1 MGEGAKLVVGGSRP
15 KGSDRGYFHEP
26 TLFTDVTNDMTIARD
41 EIFGPVLSV
50 IPYDSV
56 DEAVRLANDSVFGL
70 QANVTCARVADGLAI
85 AKRIRS
91 GAVSINGAMDS
102 LHAPRGGFKQSG
114 LGRECGKWA
123 LDDYLEYQAVTWPID

>member
-1 MGEGAKLVVGGSRP
+1 
-15 KGSDRGYFHEP
+15 
-26 TLFTDVTNDMTIARD
+26 MTIARD

-70 QANVTCARVADGLAI
+70 QANVICSRVADGLAI

-102 LHAPRGGFKQSG
+102 LRAPARRIQAERARTGV
-114 LGRECGKWA
+114 REVG
-123 LDDYLEYQAVTWPID
+123 PR